1 LNQSDDVIGPSSLE
15 IVLISPLFV
24 LLILIFS
31 AVFSLYNQ
39 CQWDDKAVRRLVGDG
54 KLAARLKGGEDRTP
68 DINQECPICFLY
80 YEDINVT
87 KCCSAQICTEC
98 FLQVRPQKEKHA
110 NCPFC
115 NSHKLSVSVAKKMTA
130 EQLEE
135 QEKEEQQVIEARIRS
150 QSMSENSDGCDNN
163 GSECFG
169 SSLKMDSRVA
179 LMQARSESFAS
190 NNSAENNNQ
199 KENIMSLAMTPEE
212 RQRLEE
218 EMKAQL
224 SHPLHMRVEAEAEE
238 RRIQNDR
245 AFSRI
250 SNAGGSSRELRAQ
263 RAAELFRRRRR
274 GGRDW
279 NQIVDAFERGGNGEI
294 HSLDDL
300 VVLEAAILLSMDE
313 ESRHL
318 RPGEDSF
325 DAARHARDGF
335 PLVRSFF
342 ANRREEGSSSEAELG
357 SGSRLRQ
364 QVLSSGGGSSSS
376 VMGNTALDTAAMLMR
391 GISEADQVAMAIAAS
406 LQDHNSNSSENEE
419 ENQDDNNEST
429 NNEEDNSDDEEVY
442 HDNDEEGH
450 DIDDDDGDDDDDD
463 HDDDNDDEEEQNL
476 ISMVESNNDDDDDDD
491 HDHDNYDHDDDDD
504 HEMQDTTNIGDEDV
518 LNEEANDRIDAEPS
532 EDNGPTEEFPD
543 DYS

>member
-1 LNQSDDVIGPSSLE
+1 
-15 IVLISPLFV
+15 
-24 LLILIFS
+24 
-31 AVFSLYNQ
+31 VFSLYND

-54 KLAARLKGGEDRTP
+54 KLAARSKGGEDRTP

-80 YEDINVT
+80 YMDINVT
-87 KCCSAQICTEC
+87 KCCSAYVCTEC

-110 NCPFC
+110 TCPFC
-115 NSHKLSVSVAKKMTA
+115 NSHKLTVSVAKKMTA
-130 EQLEE
+130 EQLQE
-135 QEKEEQQVIEARIRS
+135 QEKEEQQVVEARIRS
-150 QSMSENSDGCDNN
+150 QSVSETSDGADNS

-169 SSLKMDSRVA
+169 SSLKQDSRVA
-179 LMQARSESFAS
+179 LMRARSESFTS
-190 NNSAENNNQ
+190 NNSGENINQ

-224 SHPLHMRVEAEAEE
+224 SHPLTMRLEAEAEE

-250 SNAGGSSRELRAQ
+250 SNAGSSRELRAQ
-263 RAAELFRRRRR
+263 RAAEVFRRRRR

-313 ESRHL
+313 ECRQV
-318 RPGEDSF
+318 RPGEESF

-342 ANRREEGSSSEAELG
+342 ANRRDEGLSSESERG
-357 SGSRLRQ
+357 SGSRQRQ
-364 QVLSSGGGSSSS
+364 QVLASGGGSSQSH
-376 VMGNTALDTAAMLMR
+376 MGNTALDTAAMLMH

-406 LQDHNSNSSENEE
+406 LQDHNSNNSDNEE

-450 DIDDDDGDDDDDD
+450 DNNDDDDDDDEEEEEQNLTSMVESDDGDDGDDDDGDDDDN
-463 HDDDNDDEEEQNL
+463 DN
-476 ISMVESNNDDDDDDD
+476 
-491 HDHDNYDHDDDDD
+491 HDDDDD
-504 HEMQDTTNIGDEDV
+504 HEMQDTANSGDEDL
-518 LNEEANDRIDAEPS
+518 LNEEANDRTDAESS
-532 EDNGPTEEFPD
+532 EDNGPTEVP
-543 DYS
+543 